1 MAKPPEL
8 TRDNEGAWK
17 LAGSFSSGRYQFSV
31 TPAAE
36 RLLRDELGYDEGDIV
51 PWNCFRALV
60 YAGDASLSSATDS
73 PVETGDDLARPNG
86 DVEMSDAEA
95 RALAEH
101 LQSKRFDERQCEALS
116 THVADT
122 KLDPLLDVETLDR
135 TEDWVAETTE
145 SLVREGKSSDERPKS
160 ESDADFGG
168 EKSAST
174 ASDRRSATTV
184 LHVSDSHLKPG
195 GESDVDGVHGLDGFA
210 KAVDVAVGEAVDA
223 VVHTGNL
230 FSSATPSDEVSA
242 ACRERLERL
251 HRRDIPFFVVAGRN
265 EVGDTDTLDA
275 LTETAGVRRLGT
287 TPTTIDESVALYGID
302 HRQDVEAGNGQI
314 RLEDPEEHG
323 LKLCCIHQAVS
334 PPYSEYGADVEAYE
348 LAIEHID
355 GWVDAFLCGGTDRA
369 VEWEGDD
376 LCVYYTGTTDAARVR
391 DDEDEPLVSL
401 FTVRGESFER
411 ETIPLDGYDASA
423 RERERARRER
433 ENGRE
438 REKGD
443 ERDGHPGREMQS
455 REATNPDVR
464 PLTEAIGSLA
474 TMLDDAGTPDFE
486 DCSTAELADI
496 YALFSGVKGQ
506 IETLRTEVRDV
517 LSSRVGEGEEVTGSF
532 GSVSGRHRTRKSLK
546 DSETVLTELAR
557 HGVSR
562 EDIVTERVD
571 ETKVEDAIEERNL
584 DIDESRLYDIS
595 ENDYV
600 RRDDINRDALRRR
613 FEE

>member
-36 RLLRDELGYDEGDIV
+36 RLLRDELGCDEGDIV

-60 YAGDASLSSATDS
+60 YAGDASLPSATDS

-86 DVEMSDAEA
+86 DVEMLDAEA

-101 LQSKRFDERQCEALS
+101 LQSKRFDERQREALS

-122 KLDPLLDVETLDR
+122 KLDPLLAVETLDR

-145 SLVREGKSSDERPKS
+145 SLVREGETSDERLQS

-174 ASDRRSATTV
+174 ASDRHSATTV
-184 LHVSDSHLKPG
+184 LHVSDSYLKPG
-195 GESDVDGVHGLDGFA
+195 GESDVDGVHGLDGFE

-230 FSSATPSDEVSA
+230 FSSATPSDEVNA

-251 HRRDIPFFVVAGRN
+251 ERRDIPFFVVAGRN
-265 EVGDTDTLDA
+265 EAEDTDALDA

-287 TPTTIDESVALYGID
+287 TPTAIDESVALYGID
-302 HRQDVEAGNGQI
+302 HRQDVGAGNGGI
-314 RLEDPEEHG
+314 HLEDPEERC
-323 LKLCCIHQAVS
+323 LKLCCVHQAVS

-401 FTVRGESFER
+401 FTVRGKSFER

-433 ENGRE
+433 ENG
-438 REKGD
+438 D
-443 ERDGHPGREMQS
+443 ERDGYPGREVRS
-455 REATNPDVR
+455 REATNPDAR
-464 PLTEAIGSLA
+464 PLTEATGSLA

-486 DCSTAELADI
+486 DRSTAELADM
-496 YALFSGVKGQ
+496 YALFSDVKGQ

-517 LSSRVGEGEEVTGSF
+517 LSSRVGEGQEVTGSF
-532 GSVSGRHRTRKSLK
+532 GSVSGRRRTRKSLK

-562 EDIVTERVD
+562 EDVVTERVD
-571 ETKVEDAIEERNL
+571 GTKVEDAIEERNL

-600 RRDDINRDALRRR
+600 RRDDIDRDALRRR

>member
-60 YAGDASLSSATDS
+60 YAGDASLPSATDS

-86 DVEMSDAEA
+86 DVEMADAEA
-95 RALAEH
+95 SALAEH
-101 LQSKRFDERQCEALS
+101 LQSKRFDERQREALS
-116 THVADT
+116 THV
-122 KLDPLLDVETLDR
+122 
-135 TEDWVAETTE
+135 ETTE
-145 SLVREGKSSDERPKS
+145 SLVREGEASDGTP
-160 ESDADFGG
+160 ESDAGFSSP
-168 EKSAST
+168 KSAST

-210 KAVDVAVGEAVDA
+210 KAVDVAVGAAVDA

-230 FSSATPSDEVSA
+230 FSSATPSDEVNA

-251 HRRDIPFFVVAGRN
+251 HRRDIPFFVVTGRN
-265 EVGDTDTLDA
+265 EVEDTDALDA

-302 HRQDVEAGNGQI
+302 HRRDAGAWNGEI

-323 LKLCCIHQAVS
+323 PKLCCIHQAVS

-411 ETIPLDGYDASA
+411 ETIPLDGYDASE
-423 RERERARRER
+423 RERERARSER

-438 REKGD
+438 RKNGD
-443 ERDGHPGREMQS
+443 ERGGHPGSEMQS

-464 PLTEAIGSLA
+464 PRIDAIGSLA
-474 TMLDDAGTPDFE
+474 TMLGDAGTPDFE
-486 DCSTAELADI
+486 DRSTAELADM
-496 YALFSGVKGQ
+496 YALFSDVKGQ
-506 IETLRTEVRDV
+506 VETLRTEVRDV
-517 LSSRVGEGEEVTGSF
+517 LSSRVGEGEEVAGSF
-532 GSVSGRHRTRKSLK
+532 GSVSGRRRTRKSLK
-546 DSETVLTELAR
+546 DAETVLTELAR

-562 EDIVTERVD
+562 EDVVTERVD
-571 ETKVEDAIEERNL
+571 GTKVEDAIEERNL
-584 DIDESRLYDIS
+584 DINESRLYDIS

-600 RRDDINRDALRRR
+600 RRDDIDRDALRRR